1 MTIQN
6 TVRVR
11 KQLKIIVNGQEQ
23 DTRAATLADLCRDL
37 GYGEARIATAL
48 NGEFVPVAA
57 RRETVLREHD
67 KVEIVSPRQGG

>member
-1 MTIQN
+1 
-6 TVRVR
+6 V
-11 KQLKIIVNGQEQ
+11 KITVNGQEQ
-23 DTRAATLADLCRDL
+23 ETQASTLAQLCRDL
-37 GYGEARIATAL
+37 GYGDAKIATAV